1 MAMKQNHKLPDPFHK
16 HDSIIHKHVHE
27 SAERAITCRRR
38 MSLEPNSLKGNR
50 VRAKSSG
57 LESLAPNYV
66 HYTVISDQFKKVWS
80 SRRRLSCKPC

>member
-1 MAMKQNHKLPDPFHK
+1 
-16 HDSIIHKHVHE
+16 
-27 SAERAITCRRR
+27 